1 MQDGCEDEQD
11 SVGDAEA
18 RLLRALND
26 DAVQPGQL
34 PPSQAQRGLLVLGYG
49 VLIAVNVASGMGAF
63 GPSNAV
69 VSNAHPTAI
78 TPAGYAF
85 AIWGLIF
92 MLEGSGV
99 VYGSLPCDGPLS
111 VRSVSIHAVHAPWL
125 AMWTC
130 QVRVRGCPQSC
141 LLFVRPSST
150 VYMRT
155 RARER
160 ESAPLV

>member
-1 MQDGCEDEQD
+1 MGARMSKD

-26 DAVQPGQL
+26 DAVLPGQL
-34 PPSQAQRGLLVLGYG
+34 PPSLAQRGLLVLGYG
-49 VLIAVNVASGMGAF
+49 ALIAVNVASGMGAF

-130 QVRVRGCPQSC
+130 QVRVRGGCPQSC
-141 LLFVRPSST
+141 LFFVRPSPPST
-150 VYMRT
+150 CARKRE
-155 RARER
+155 RAR
-160 ESAPLV
+160 

>member
-1 MQDGCEDEQD
+1 MGAKMSKD
-11 SVGDAEA
+11 SVVDAEA
-18 RLLRALND
+18 RLLRALHD

-34 PPSQAQRGLLVLGYG
+34 PPSPAQRGLLVLGYG
-49 VLIAVNVASGMGAF
+49 ALIAVNVASGMGAF

-111 VRSVSIHAVHAPWL
+111 VRSVSMHAVHTPWL

-130 QVRVRGCPQSC
+130 QVR
-141 LLFVRPSST
+141 
-150 VYMRT
+150 
-155 RARER
+155 AR
-160 ESAPLV
+160 